1 MTGTLPT
8 DSDVARY
15 REDGAVCLRGAF
27 GSDWIDRLRGAV
39 EADLAELARALRAQL
54 LGG

>member
-1 MTGTLPT
+1 MPGKLPT

-27 GSDWIDRLRGAV
+27 DA
-39 EADLAELARALRAQL
+39 A
-54 LGG
+54 